1 MRIIPYS
8 FASYSGHCNSCI
20 ALFCMTLH
28 TNQSV
33 SNTQESHCL
42 TSNEYS
48 HNMYIIYIPELDIS
62 SLFLFLFCQ
71 NIFQILFQQ
80 FLSFLEE
87 FINITCGTIQMT
99 HNPKCVTNTLWFSLW
114 CRSPSSDV
122 WCSSKFHSLVI
133 L

>member
-20 ALFCMTLH
+20 ALFCMILH

-33 SNTQESHCL
+33 SNTQESRCL
-42 TSNEYS
+42 TSNEYT

-62 SLFLFLFCQ
+62 SLFLFLFRQ

-87 FINITCGTIQMT
+87 FINITCGTIHMT
-99 HNPKCVTNTLWFSLW
+99 HNPKCVSQILTPFDSHF
-114 CRSPSSDV
+114 DV
-122 WCSSKFHSLVI
+122 DHRHQMFGVLPNSI

>member
-42 TSNEYS
+42 TSNEYT

-62 SLFLFLFCQ
+62 SLFLFLFGQ

-87 FINITCGTIQMT
+87 FINITCGTTHMT
-99 HNPKCVTNTLWFSLW
+99 HNPKCVSQ
-114 CRSPSSDV
+114 
-122 WCSSKFHSLVI
+122 I
-133 L
+133 LIPLDSHFDIDHHHQMFGVLPNSIL